1 MLHCVQVSFVVAIV
15 AAYHHLQVA
24 NLAYTVNIDVSVSPP
39 FWSCWRKGWN
49 AKPVEPWKGGKTLYN
64 CHEKMCRQNTQ
75 QMEWLESS
83 CSKIK
88 STQTCKVQRNQLV
101 TQCSNFQTQ
110 FLSLTEWHVSFVKL
124 FMDNPSDEP
133 VDFANQNWDH
143 LRMVEP
149 AQDDLSILSL
159 TCWITY
165 KLNYALNSKRKQTTS
180 PTGAIFSIVS
190 WLVGI
195 NVTAHINTQF
205 FQPGEGF
212 RSLEAPKCR
221 WRNRSSEAAVGMV
234 QPNMALSYP

>member
-1 MLHCVQVSFVVAIV
+1 MLQCVRVSFVVAIV

-24 NLAYTVNIDVSVSPP
+24 NLVYTVNIDVSPP

-49 AKPVEPWKGGKTLYN
+49 AKLVEPWKGGKTLYN
-64 CHEKMCRQNTQ
+64 CHERMCRQYTQ
-75 QMEWLESS
+75 QMERLESS

-88 STQTCKVQRNQLV
+88 STQTCKVQRNQLI

-159 TCWITY
+159 TCWITHE
-165 KLNYALNSKRKQTTS
+165 LSYALNSRRKTNHIPNWRNFFNCVMTCWHQRGSRLTS
-180 PTGAIFSIVS
+180 SRS
-190 WLVGI
+190 SSNL
-195 NVTAHINTQF
+195 
-205 FQPGEGF
+205 
-212 RSLEAPKCR
+212 SLEEPIQ
-221 WRNRSSEAAVGMV
+221 WSSSWDG
-234 QPNMALSYP
+234 STK